1 MGLFHS
7 KQSLPVQETPVA
19 LEVPT
24 AFCVHSPV
32 YGMPKKHVA
41 IFWATP
47 VFIYN
52 RTVPKDGYTYRPVY
66 PVEPFRA
73 QQYTI
78 SVS

>member
-7 KQSLPVQETPVA
+7 KQSPVQETPVA
-19 LEVPT
+19 LEIPKESSVQ
-24 AFCVHSPV
+24 SPV
-32 YGMPKKHVA
+32 YGISRKHVA

-47 VFIYN
+47 VFLYN
-52 RTVPKDGYTYRPVY
+52 STVPKDGYTYRPVY

-78 SVS
+78 TVS